1 MPKELSFLNKLTH
14 KYEQKNVTV
23 SDITNIRN
31 AFQRK
36 LLDKGFVTS
45 QVYIPEQN
53 LMMEYYN

>member
-1 MPKELSFLNKLTH
+1 MPKELSFLNKIARKH
-14 KYEQKNVTV
+14 EQKHVTV

-36 LLDKGFVTS
+36 LLVKVYDTS

-53 LMMEYYN
+53 